1 MSDFEEEEGGGGKG
15 GSPAWM
21 ATFGDLMSLLLCF
34 FVLLLSFATMD
45 IIKFT
50 QMVGSLQDAFGVQQE
65 MIADFQA
72 LSTSPI
78 EFAKTQTSAE
88 LDLLETPTT
97 GEARDTET
105 RKLIT
110 EIREVIDQLQLEEAV
125 EVENE
130 ERGVVLRVSG
140 KLLFESGGTD
150 IQEASHP
157 FLREIAALAGRIPN
171 PISVEGHSDDQPI
184 TTDRFPT
191 NWHLA
196 AGRAI
201 STLHWLSDQ
210 AGLDRTRLSATSYGP
225 TRPLVPNESE
235 EARTT
240 NRRVEFVFLRDGRS
254 HSRFAPGSPERILD
268 EAGAFD

>member
-1 MSDFEEEEGGGGKG
+1 MSDELEEEGGEGG

-50 QMVGSLQDAFGVQQE
+50 QMVGSLQSAFGVQQE
-65 MIADFQA
+65 MVADFRA

-78 EFAKTQTSAE
+78 EFSKTPSAAT
-88 LDLLETPTT
+88 LDILETPTS
-97 GEARDTET
+97 GQSRSDESR
-105 RKLIT
+105 RLVS
-110 EIREVIDQLQLEEAV
+110 EIERVLRELDLEDAV

-140 KLLFESGGTD
+140 KLLFGSGGTE
-150 IQEASHP
+150 IHP
-157 FLREIAALAGRIPN
+157 DSEPLLERIAEIAQRVPN
-171 PISVEGHSDDQPI
+171 QISIEGHSDDQQIRSERHPS
-184 TTDRFPT
+184 

-201 STLHWLSDQ
+201 ATLEHLADRD
-210 AGLDRTRLSATSYGP
+210 GLERERMNVASYGS
-225 TRPLVPNESE
+225 TRPLVPNDD
-235 EARTT
+235 EANRAT
-240 NRRVEFVFLRDGRS
+240 NRRVEFVFLRED
-254 HSRFAPGSPERILD
+254 HAPPRFAPGTPARVLD